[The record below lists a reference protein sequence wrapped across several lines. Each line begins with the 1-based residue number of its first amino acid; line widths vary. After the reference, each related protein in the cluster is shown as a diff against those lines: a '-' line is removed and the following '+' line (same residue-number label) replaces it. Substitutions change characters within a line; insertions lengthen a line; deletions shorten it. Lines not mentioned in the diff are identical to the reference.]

1 VTTRRTA
8 VARVLFRV
16 LIPNLAV
23 AVAVAKIA
31 FAYASGAIG
40 DV

>member
-23 AVAVAKIA
+23 AVAKIA

>member
-1 VTTRRTA
+1 
-8 VARVLFRV
+8 V
-16 LIPNLAV
+16 LIPNLAI
-23 AVAVAKIA
+23 AVAKIA